1 MTLVGHASRIGALA
15 LALLALLVARADA
28 AAIVAF
34 VPGATLEQ
42 LAAQDG
48 ASAALLNTSQ
58 GAYDRTQFLL
68 DVSQGAR
75 TSRSAYQPSAV
86 PALSVTVG
94 GTVVGWDAAVARARA
109 APATVVPGLLGSS
122 AGGMAYVGPAS
133 TRDLAIAAASRDG
146 HVNVVDVG
154 SPTTESAFALSP
166 GATVL
171 TRVADI
177 DDLRALLAERPADL
191 LVLAVAEPPDGT
203 LPGAVLPIAAFGLG
217 EGRSLTS
224 QTTRTDGL
232 VSAIDIG
239 PTLLAWNH
247 RAIPEDMTGEPIRT
261 GGALDVDAITAIRE
275 RGAVVK
281 GRRYPTLGA
290 LMGAWALLALG
301 AAAVARGRG
310 FRWAVRTGALGFL
323 WVLPLLLVTAA
334 IAPSAP
340 VEVVSV
346 ALASLA
352 LGALTGALV
361 RWPAGPLVPG
371 AVTIVSYTVDLA
383 FGSPLIVR
391 SLLGSN
397 PLGGSRFYGIGNELE
412 SLLPVIAL
420 GAVAAGLCLAG
431 AARRSSRMAAA
442 FAIAGVALGFVLGW
456 SRLGSD
462 VGGVVTVG
470 AGFAVATVLALPGRL
485 TWRRVAIAIAVP
497 VAALVALALLD
508 LATGGEGHFSRLVL
522 RSGHGEAFGDALQRR
537 GNLALD
543 NLEAGF
549 MPWLT
554 AVALALI
561 AIGIWR
567 RDRLLAGVPG
577 ADAWRAALAGCAA
590 VAIVGALANDS
601 GPLLLVFATFVT
613 LWLAAYLSAGSR
625 TGADRSMV

>member
-1 MTLVGHASRIGALA
+1 MTLVGHASRIGALGV
-15 LALLALLVARADA
+15 ALLVLVCARADA
-28 AAIVAF
+28 RTIVAF
-34 VPGATLEQ
+34 VPGATLTQ

-75 TSRSAYQPSAV
+75 TSKSAYRPSAV
-86 PALSVTVG
+86 PALSVTAQ

-122 AGGMAYVGPAS
+122 ADTAYAGPAA
-133 TRDLAIAAASRDG
+133 TRDLAIAAADEDG
-146 HVNVVDVG
+146 RVALGAGAHDVV
-154 SPTTESAFALSP
+154 F
-166 GATVL
+166 
-171 TRVADI
+171 TRVAGLDA
-177 DDLRALLAERPADL
+177 LRSLLARRAPDT
-191 LVLAVAEPPDGT
+191 LVLAMTQPPDGRV
-203 LPGAVLPIAAFGLG
+203 PGAVLPIAAFGLG
-217 EGRSLTS
+217 AGRALTS
-224 QTTRTDGL
+224 ATTRTDGL

-239 PTLLAWNH
+239 PTVLAWEH
-247 RAIPEDMTGEPIRT
+247 RPIPDDMTGEPIRA
-261 GGALDVDAITAIRE
+261 GAALDLGAIESLRE

-281 GRRYPTLGA
+281 GRRLPALGA
-290 LMGAWALLALG
+290 LMGVWALLALG
-301 AAAVARGRG
+301 AFAVARRRG
-310 FRWAVRTGALGFL
+310 LRWSVRTGALGVL
-323 WVLPLLLVTAA
+323 WVLPVLLLTAQ

-340 VEVVSV
+340 VEVLIV
-346 ALASLA
+346 AVGSMA

-361 RWPAGPLVPG
+361 RWPLGPLVPG
-371 AVTIVSYTVDLA
+371 AVTIVAYTVDLA

-420 GAVAAGLCLAG
+420 GALAAGLCAAG
-431 AARRSSRMAAA
+431 AARRSTRMAAA
-442 FAIAGVALGFVLGW
+442 FAVTGVALGFVLGW
-456 SRLGSD
+456 SRLGAD

-485 TWRRVAIAIAVP
+485 TWRRVVLAVAVP

-522 RSGHGEAFGDALQRR
+522 RSGHGEAFGDALHRR
-537 GNLALD
+537 GDLALD
-543 NLEAGF
+543 NLLYNGV
-549 MPWLT
+549 MPLLT
-554 AVALALI
+554 VLALAAI
-561 AIGIWR
+561 AWGVWR
-567 RDRLLAGVPG
+567 RDRLLRGVPG

-590 VAIVGALANDS
+590 AAIVGALANDS

-613 LWLAAYLSAGSR
+613 AWLTAYLSAGIR
-625 TGADRSMV
+625 TGADRSML